1 MALAMLTVLGEAT
14 ALFPTSG
21 SFIDHATRFVDPA
34 LGFAIGFCEW
44 FGALTVIAAEGA
56 VISPFLNP
64 HPTLC

>member
-34 LGFAIGFCEW
+34 LGFAIGCCEW
-44 FGALTVIAAEGA
+44 FGALTVIAAEGGA
-56 VISPFLNP
+56 VASPF
-64 HPTLC
+64 H